1 MSVAPTWRDTGWR
14 AKRVEELAVVAMTAW
29 FARVFIDPRRYVT
42 GFDTVAYSAPNLRFT
57 LTELT
62 SGRIPLWNDT
72 IFGGAPHLGN
82 TQTGSL
88 YLPKLLVVGM
98 NLNRAMSLLVAGHL
112 LLLGVGLLALMR
124 RLGCRPPAGFTAAL
138 AGVGCGAVLTR
149 SVQFEQILVIA
160 WAPAVLVGIH
170 AVVTSPRV
178 WRATAGT
185 ALVMTGMV
193 LAGHP
198 QMTYLVGTMAGVW
211 TISVVVSTRAWS
223 RLRHLTTAAV
233 AAGCLCGLQLLAT
246 RAATQSS
253 AIGGG
258 RSFETLRLPDR
269 SIQPGLMARVLLG
282 TVRDI
287 DPGFN
292 AGAFETVGYV
302 GAAVGALAIVGVAAH
317 LRSGPRR
324 PLVVGLAVMAI
335 VSATLATGA
344 RTALFELAFNHLPG
358 FDLMRVSAR
367 WITVTDLALAV
378 LAGLGIDAL
387 MRTAR
392 SRAPTRATVDAA
404 VDAAGGAAVGVGTAV
419 GAAVGA
425 VGVGTAVG
433 AVGVGTAIVAALAV
447 AGRVEI
453 DATAATGWLVGLALV
468 LVSMVIARR
477 PARHEDRPQRP
488 WIGMIVAA
496 MAIAGVAFEL
506 GAASRHAVSL
516 QVASRA
522 SFTNYTSDA
531 TEWLKGQSGWSIALT
546 GDRLSEPPY
555 LVPALRPNTNTL
567 FGIRSL
573 DGYDGGVQVSKRW
586 MSMLGTFTA
595 HPNFELT
602 MRAQLPERL
611 DPAAFAGFGVRWV
624 LTDVG
629 TAGDRLVGWR
639 GPVIA
644 DSAFEVYENPE
655 WIAETVFRRAG
666 QTDIPVA
673 SVRLSPTVIESHV
686 AQDAAGDVVASA
698 QWDAGWRASIDGRPA
713 ATKAIDHF
721 MLGVEVP
728 AGTHDVRFDYR
739 PGWLVPGLLVML
751 LGVLLVMAMLV
762 ADDRRW
768 NVHFTG
774 AAAPDPIARTPSP
787 PESLASGQSSPATVR
802 ATPCPR

>member
-1 MSVAPTWRDTGWR
+1 MNIAPTWRDTGWR

-149 SVQFEQILVIA
+149 SIQFEQILVIA

-198 QMTYLVGTMAGVW
+198 QMTYLVGTMAGAW

-223 RLRHLTTAAV
+223 RLRHLATAAV

-317 LRSGPRR
+317 LRRGPRR

-387 MRTAR
+387 MRFDR
-392 SRAPTRATVDAA
+392 SRA
-404 VDAAGGAAVGVGTAV
+404 AV

-425 VGVGTAVG
+425 VGVGA
-433 AVGVGTAIVAALAV
+433 AIVAALAV
-447 AGRVEI
+447 AGRVET

-468 LVSMVIARR
+468 LVSTLIARR
-477 PARHEDRPQRP
+477 PARYEDRPQRP
-488 WIGMIVAA
+488 WISMIVAV

-595 HPNFELT
+595 NPNFELT

-644 DSAFEVYENPE
+644 DSTFEVYENPE
-655 WIAETVFRRAG
+655 WIGETVFRRAG

-686 AQDAAGDVVASA
+686 AQDAAGDVVVSA

-713 ATKAIDHF
+713 ATKAIDRF

-739 PGWLVPGLLVML
+739 PGWLVPGLLAML
-751 LGVLLVMAMLV
+751 LGVLLVTAMLV

-768 NVHFTG
+768 NLYFTG
-774 AAAPDPIARTPSP
+774 AAAPDPIARTQSP
-787 PESLASGQSSPATVR
+787 PDSPALSRSSPR
-802 ATPCPR
+802 NGEGATPCPR